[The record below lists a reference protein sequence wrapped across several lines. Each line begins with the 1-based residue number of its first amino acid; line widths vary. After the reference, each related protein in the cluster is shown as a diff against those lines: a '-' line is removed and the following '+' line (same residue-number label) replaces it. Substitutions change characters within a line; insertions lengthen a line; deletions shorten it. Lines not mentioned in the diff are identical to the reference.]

1 MLKYESIRELVE
13 AAEARGVKISQL
25 VLEQQAEAMEATP
38 LEIYE
43 RMEIDLQVMAQS
55 VRAGEGEGQRSMSGL
70 TGGEGFKMKEYVRKT
85 GGGLS
90 GAFLGGAMA
99 RALSVAGCNASMGRI
114 VAAPTAGSCGILPG
128 CLVSMMEEKG
138 VPEKDVVMA
147 MFTAGAFGMVIAGR
161 ASIAG
166 AQGGCQAECGSA
178 SAMAAAA
185 LVELMGGTPAQCADA
200 CAIAI
205 ANQLGLVCDPVA
217 GLVEIPCIKRNVSG
231 VMIAFSSAD
240 LALAG
245 IEAKIP
251 ADECLDAMQ
260 AVGDALPASLKE
272 TAGGGLAAT
281 PTGRRLR
288 DQVFGKK
295 TPDER

>member
-1 MLKYESIRELVE
+1 MLKYESVSELVQ
-13 AAEARGVKISQL
+13 AAEARHLTIGQL
-25 VLEQQAEAMEATP
+25 ALEDQAEA
-38 LEIYE
+38 LETTQQE
-43 RMEIDLQVMAQS
+43 VFEKMEIDLQVMVQS
-55 VRAGEGEGQRSMSGL
+55 VRAGEEKGQRSMSGL
-70 TGGEGFKMKEYVRKT
+70 TGGEGYQMKEYVRRT

-90 GAFLGGAMA
+90 GSFLGKAMA

-128 CLVSMMEEKG
+128 CLVSMMEDRAA
-138 VPEKDVVMA
+138 PEKDVIMS
-147 MFTAGAFGMVIAGR
+147 MFTAGAFGMVIAYR

-178 SAMAAAA
+178 AAMAAAA

-205 ANQLGLVCDPVA
+205 ASQLGLVCDPVA

-240 LALAG
+240 MALAG
-245 IEAKIP
+245 IEARIP
-251 ADECLDAMQ
+251 ADECLDAMRE
-260 AVGDALPASLKE
+260 VGDALPASLKE

-288 DQVFGKK
+288 DQVFGTEK
-295 TPDER
+295 

>member
-1 MLKYESIRELVE
+1 MLTYESIGELVRE
-13 AAEARGVKISQL
+13 AEKRNVKISEL
-25 VLEQQAEAMEATP
+25 VLADQAEAMEVSP
-38 LEIYE
+38 
-43 RMEIDLQVMAQS
+43 MELFEKMELDFLVMNAS
-55 VRAGEGEGQRSMSGL
+55 VKAGQEENQKSMSGL
-70 TGGEGFKMKEYVRKT
+70 TGGEGYKMKAYAEKN
-85 GGGLS
+85 GGLCGTLLS
-90 GAFLGGAMA
+90 KAIS

-128 CLVSMMEEKG
+128 CLVSLWEDRG
-138 VPEKDVVMA
+138 FDEKDVVMS

-178 SAMAAAA
+178 AAMAAAA
-185 LVELMGGTPAQCADA
+185 LVELMGGTPRQCADA

-231 VMIAFSSAD
+231 LVIAFSSAD

-251 ADECLDAMQ
+251 ADECLDAMRQ
-260 AVGDALPASLKE
+260 VGDALPESLKE
-272 TAGGGLAAT
+272 TAKGGLAAT
-281 PTGRRLR
+281 PTGQRLQK
-288 DQVFGKK
+288 QVFG
-295 TPDER
+295 